1 MRTDAKAVFKKY
13 SSIPDGLGGSTR
25 GPEVT
30 VFTGYGFLSSV
41 ENPRNQKTTRVNVTK
56 EAKFFL
62 KGVQPPND
70 VDFVVINGER
80 FKIADIENF
89 GKITSYTLGNG
100 SHVTV

>member
-1 MRTDAKAVFKKY
+1 MRTDAKAVFYKY
-13 SSIPDGLGGSTR
+13 TRVSDGIGGTTK
-25 GPEVT
+25 GPEQI
-30 VFTGYGFLSSV
+30 VFTGYGCLSNV
-41 ENPRNQKTTRVNVTK
+41 ENPRNQKTTRVNITK

-89 GKITSYTLGNG
+89 GKVTSYTLGNG
-100 SHVTV
+100 SHVTL